1 MRSISEPTGSDQ
13 FSSQPAD
20 HSLAPPQQLAAVQM
34 TAQTAKPPKV
44 LAAGY
49 DHSVMDTLTKTLGL
63 AWHDTLYG
71 PQISRLDGALA
82 NRSDGFAL
90 LSEYGVIELEGP
102 DSFTF
107 LQGQITNDVLSL
119 ADGQSCLAAYCNAKG
134 RTLANFW
141 VIRHSAE
148 KLFLLPART
157 LAASLARRLSM
168 FVLRAKTKVLN
179 KTPDFAV
186 LGFFAGAEIPSLT
199 VDNVGE
205 PTAPSLRVLLKDQRQ
220 LIVLQVASLAA
231 WFQSDSSVMQKL
243 TSSTAWRYADCM
255 DGLPF
260 ICENTSEL
268 FVPQMINFEL
278 IGGVS
283 FKKGCYPGQE
293 IVARSHYLGKNKRRM
308 LLGSVASELTP
319 GSDVFS
325 QVGGE
330 PIGQVVMSAMG
341 SDGRALVLFE
351 TNLQQAN
358 EASAL
363 ACENQSITLNTLPYD
378 VFGKAEA

>member
-1 MRSISEPTGSDQ
+1 MSSISEPTSSDQ
-13 FSSQPAD
+13 FSSQPAAQ
-20 HSLAPPQQLAAVQM
+20 SLASPQQLAAVPM
-34 TAQTAKPPKV
+34 TPQTAKPPKV
-44 LAAGY
+44 LVAGY
-49 DHSVMDTLTKTLGL
+49 DQSVMDTLTKTFGL
-63 AWHDTLYG
+63 AWRDSPYG
-71 PQISRLDGALA
+71 PQIGLLNEALP
-82 NRSDGFAL
+82 NQSTGFAL

-107 LQGQITNDVLSL
+107 LQGQITKDVLSL

-179 KTPDFAV
+179 KTSEFAV

-199 VDNVGE
+199 VDNVDE

-243 TSSTAWRYADCM
+243 TSSTAWRLADCM

-308 LLGSVASELTP
+308 LLGSVAGELTP